1 MGQGEAPRRVH
12 AIELAMAA
20 LTVALAI
27 FTVLVVLVPSVQPA
41 LISDRLDASISSAAA
56 LIGLS
61 VAGLAWVRYR
71 ELREL
76 RALLQASAFAVLGS
90 FNLVTVLVAISQGA
104 AASATGPLEAGQAP
118 ILGGIVVRVVS
129 TSLLIGG
136 GLARERSARLTLG
149 AARTAFLGPSLV
161 IFAAMAAVG
170 IWQPDLPSLLDPVAA
185 ERLRDYPTEALG
197 LAAGPLLL
205 SLQLMIAAGYLVAGY
220 LALRD
225 WQRHHVVAEA
235 WLAAGL
241 VIAAFSQVHAGIHP
255 GASASLVTTAD
266 LLRLGFYITL
276 LLGLAAGR
284 RADVRALRWA
294 NVELLQLRDADA
306 ARAALQERARLAREI
321 HDGLAQ
327 DLWYAKL
334 KQSRLEHAGP
344 LTEEQAT
351 LAHEV
356 TDAIDA
362 ALAEARQSVAAM
374 RLTDEGSLEHVI
386 GRYVED
392 YADRYGIRAVF
403 EPDGDALPQ
412 LPARTQVEVL
422 RIIQEALN
430 NVRKHAD
437 ATLVRVRLEMIEGGL
452 RVSVVDNGRGF
463 DPRVHD
469 GAGFGMESMRQRAAL
484 IGAEIQ
490 VEARPQDGTRL
501 ALIVPVRLSEGG
513 A

>member
-1 MGQGEAPRRVH
+1 MRPGDAPRRAH

-20 LTVALAI
+20 LTVALAV
-27 FTVLVVLVPSVQPA
+27 FTILVIVVPSVQPA
-41 LISDRLDASISSAAA
+41 LISDRLDVAISSAAA

-90 FNLVTVLVAISQGA
+90 FNLVTVVLAISQGA
-104 AASATGPLEAGQAP
+104 AAPATGPDAGQAP
-118 ILGGIVVRVVS
+118 ILGGIVVRLTS
-129 TSLLIGG
+129 TLLLIAG
-136 GLARERSARLTLG
+136 GLAGERRARLTLTG
-149 AARTAFLGPSLV
+149 GQAILLGPSLL
-161 IFAAMAAVG
+161 ILAAMAVVG
-170 IWQPDLPSLLDPVAA
+170 VWHPDLPSLLDPVAA
-185 ERLRDYPTEALG
+185 GRLRDTPTQALG
-197 LAAGPLLL
+197 VAAGPLLL
-205 SLQLMIAAGYLVAGY
+205 SLQLLIAAGYLVAAY
-220 LALRD
+220 LAFRD
-225 WQRHHVVAEA
+225 WQRDHVVPEA

-241 VIAAFSQVHAGIHP
+241 VIAAFSQVHAAIHP
-255 GASASLVTTAD
+255 GAAAALVTTAD

-294 NVELLQLRDADA
+294 NIELLQLRDADT

-334 KQSRLEHAGP
+334 KQSRLAHAGP
-344 LTEEQAT
+344 LSDEQTT

-374 RLTDEGSLEHVI
+374 RLTDEGPLESVI
-386 GRYVED
+386 AGYVED
-392 YADRYGIRAVF
+392 YADRFGIRAVF
-403 EPDGDALPQ
+403 ESDGRELPA

-422 RIIQEALN
+422 RIVQEALN

-437 ATLVRVRLEMIEGGL
+437 ATFVRVRLEVLDEGV
-452 RVSVVDNGRGF
+452 RVDVVDNGRGF
-463 DPRVHD
+463 DPRVSD
-469 GAGFGMESMRQRAAL
+469 GVGFGMASMRQRALL

-490 VEARPQDGTRL
+490 IDARPRDGTRL
-501 ALIVPVRLSEGG
+501 AIIVPIRSAEGG

>member
-1 MGQGEAPRRVH
+1 MTAGEAPRQRH
-12 AIELAMAA
+12 AIELALVG
-20 LTVALAI
+20 LTLALAI
-27 FTVLVVLVPSVQPA
+27 FTILVVIVPSVQPA
-41 LISDRLDASISSAAA
+41 LINDRLDAAITGAAT

-76 RALLQASAFAVLGS
+76 GALLQASAFALLGS
-90 FNLVTVLVAISQGA
+90 FNLATVLVSISLA
-104 AASATGPLEAGQAP
+104 PPSAGGPVDVGELP
-118 ILGGIVVRVVS
+118 ILGGIVVRLVS
-129 TSLLIGG
+129 TALLIAA
-136 GLARERSARLTLG
+136 GLAGDRRARLTLS
-149 AARTAFLGPSLV
+149 AARATLLGPSAGILAVMALV
-161 IFAAMAAVG
+161 AIFR
-170 IWQPDLPSLLDPVAA
+170 PELPSLLDPAA
-185 ERLRDYPTEALG
+185 AASLRDHPTQALG
-197 LAAGPLLL
+197 VAAGPLLL
-205 SLQLMIAAGYLVAGY
+205 SLQLAIAGGYLVAAY
-220 LALRD
+220 LAFRG
-225 WQRHHVVAEA
+225 WQRQHVVAEA

-266 LLRLGFYITL
+266 FLRVGFYITL
-276 LLGLAAGR
+276 LLGLAAAR

-294 NVELLQLRDADA
+294 NIELLQLRDADS

-334 KQSRLEHAGP
+334 KQSRLEQAGP
-344 LTEEQAT
+344 LSEEQAI
-351 LAHEV
+351 LVREV

-374 RLTDEGSLEHVI
+374 RLTDEAPLESLI

-392 YADRYGIRAVF
+392 YADRFGVRAVF
-403 EPDGDALPQ
+403 EPAGRELPD
-412 LPARTQVEVL
+412 LPARTQAEML
-422 RIIQEALN
+422 RIVQEALN

-437 ATLVRVRLEMIEGGL
+437 ATLVRVRLEVTDGGV

-463 DPRVHD
+463 DPRVGD
-469 GAGFGMESMRQRAAL
+469 GIGFGMESMRQRAAL

-490 VEARPQDGTRL
+490 IDARPQDGTRL
-501 ALIVPVRLSEGG
+501 ALFVPARIAETG